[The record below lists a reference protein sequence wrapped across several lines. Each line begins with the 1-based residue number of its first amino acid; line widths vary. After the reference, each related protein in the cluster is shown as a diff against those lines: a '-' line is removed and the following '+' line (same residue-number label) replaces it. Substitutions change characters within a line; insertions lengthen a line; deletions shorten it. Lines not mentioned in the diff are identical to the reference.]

1 MSKAISGLSRG
12 GKTHYILS
20 ETDKVRARSL
30 EKIPS
35 FVCTS
40 GNPETDPPFY
50 KKAICPGESKR
61 PLPGILDCRAG
72 FASRAHG
79 VRAVLSPRTWAA
91 SPHSACSTEL
101 QWLPARLGPARPGP
115 FYILSTSGPPR
126 PRHAHHESPF
136 YKKASLG
143 PRPHCPTR
151 QKVRWL
157 PVPPPW
163 VESAT
168 SPVPPTRVR
177 YEIVNLFAS

>member
-1 MSKAISGLSRG
+1 MSKAISGFSRG
-12 GKTHYILS
+12 RKTHYILS

-50 KKAICPGESKR
+50 KKAICPRREQAAIARHFG
-61 PLPGILDCRAG
+61 LPRRFC
-72 FASRAHG
+72 FS
-79 VRAVLSPRTWAA
+79 SPWAP
-91 SPHSACSTEL
+91 STHSACSTEL